1 MWGGNPA
8 STQVNFMKHIQEA
21 RKVNNAFFIVVDPYL
36 NKTAKLADL
45 HIKINPGT
53 DGALACALMH
63 NILKSGKEDKE
74 YIKKYTKRFFAFS
87 RSS

>member
-21 RKVNNAFFIVVDPYL
+21 RKKNNAFFIVVDPYL

-45 HIKINPGT
+45 HIKVRPGT
-53 DGALACALMH
+53 DGALACAIMH
-63 NILKSGKEDKE
+63 KILKNSKKKIVNILKNSLKIIS
-74 YIKKYTKRFFAFS
+74 YYLHI
-87 RSS
+87 